1 MCSAFNDIT
10 AFYFFKKKKPDVD
23 IEFTEEGVL
32 QYMYF
37 DVHMYLFS
45 YSNLFFS
52 LLCGVL

>member
-32 QYMYF
+32 QYF
-37 DVHMYLFS
+37 DVHMYIFS